1 MSSLTSLD
9 TSPDDESRLRSSAAL
24 RMVDVVKEYPGD
36 PPVRALDGVSLQ
48 VDRGE
53 LAALVGP
60 SGSGKSTLLHVVGT
74 LDRPTSGIVEIAGH
88 DTSTM
93 TDRQLSAVRARAIGF
108 VFQQFFLLDGMTA
121 LDNVAEGLLY
131 TGLSRSTRRE
141 RARAALQRVGLAHR
155 LDHVPAHLSGGEK
168 QRVAV
173 ARALV
178 GEPTIVLADEP
189 TGALDTKNSA
199 SIVELLFELNAA
211 GTTIV
216 VITHDHELAVE
227 LPRQISFR
235 DGCIEHDSS
244 CPTLVGVGT

>member
-1 MSSLTSLD
+1 M
-9 TSPDDESRLRSSAAL
+9 
-24 RMVDVVKEYPGD
+24 
-36 PPVRALDGVSLQ
+36 
-48 VDRGE
+48 
-53 LAALVGP
+53 
-60 SGSGKSTLLHVVGT
+60 
-74 LDRPTSGIVEIAGH
+74 
-88 DTSTM
+88 
-93 TDRQLSAVRARAIGF
+93 
-108 VFQQFFLLDGMTA
+108 
-121 LDNVAEGLLY
+121 
-131 TGLSRSTRRE
+131 
-141 RARAALQRVGLAHR
+141 
-155 LDHVPAHLSGGEK
+155 
-168 QRVAV
+168 AV

-178 GEPTIVLADEP
+178 REPAIVLAGGA